1 MIEIEKVNKFY
12 GAKKIL
18 EDVSFSI
25 KPGEITA
32 LIGENGSGKT
42 SLMNGLMKLTP
53 VASGQFLIDGKPI
66 DFNDF
71 NRISYIPDTIIV
83 VKEMT
88 IQEALDYMATYY
100 DTYDPVLAKDLVTF
114 FNLNPD
120 EKISHLSKGNTA
132 KVNLLLGLTLNS
144 DYLIMDE
151 PFSGVDI
158 FTREEIA
165 NVFTSKLMAGR
176 GVLISTHEINEIET
190 LVDRVVML
198 KDRRIIQDFYTE
210 DLRLEEGKSI
220 TDKMWELYR

>member
-88 IQEALDYMATYY
+88 IQEAMDYMATYY
-100 DTYDPVLAKDLVTF
+100 NTYDPVLAKDLVTF

-220 TDKMWELYR
+220 TDKMWEVYR

>member
-100 DTYDPVLAKDLVTF
+100 GTYDPVLAKDLVTF
-114 FNLNPD
+114 FNLNPG

-220 TDKMWELYR
+220 TNKMWEVYR

>member
-100 DTYDPVLAKDLVTF
+100 GTYDPVLAKDLVTF
-114 FNLNPD
+114 FNLNPG

-220 TDKMWELYR
+220 TDKMWEVYR

>member
-1 MIEIEKVNKFY
+1 MIEIKNVHKKY
-12 GAKKIL
+12 GSKRIL

-53 VASGQFLIDGKPI
+53 ITGGEFLIDGKTI

-88 IQEALDYMATYY
+88 IKDALTYMATYY
-100 DTYDPVLAKDLVTF
+100 DAYDPLLAKDLVTF
-114 FNLNPD
+114 FNLNLED
-120 EKISHLSKGNTA
+120 KISQLSKGNTA
-132 KVNLLLGLTLNS
+132 KVNLLLGLALNS

-151 PFSGVDI
+151 PFSGIDI
-158 FTREEIA
+158 FTREGIM

-176 GVLISTHEINEIET
+176 GVLISTHDINEIET

-198 KDRRIIQDFYTE
+198 KDRRIVQDFYTE
-210 DLRLEEGKSI
+210 DLRLAEGKSI
-220 TDKMWELYR
+220 IDKMWEVYR

>member
-66 DFNDF
+66 DFNDL

-88 IQEALDYMATYY
+88 IHEALDFMATYY
-100 DTYDPVLAKDLVTF
+100 STYDPVLAKDLVTF

-151 PFSGVDI
+151 PFSGIDI

-198 KDRRIIQDFYTE
+198 KDCRIIQDFYTE

-220 TDKMWELYR
+220 TDKMWEVYR

>member
-71 NRISYIPDTIIV
+71 NRISYIPDSIIV
-83 VKEMT
+83 AKEMT
-88 IQEALDYMATYY
+88 IQEALDFMATYY
-100 DTYDPVLAKDLVTF
+100 STYDPVLAKDLLTF

-151 PFSGVDI
+151 PFSGIDI

-198 KDRRIIQDFYTE
+198 KDCRIIQDFYTE

-220 TDKMWELYR
+220 TDKMWEVYR

>member
-100 DTYDPVLAKDLVTF
+100 NTYDPVLAKDLVTF

-198 KDRRIIQDFYTE
+198 KDRLIIQDFYTE

-220 TDKMWELYR
+220 TDKMWEVYR

>member
-53 VASGQFLIDGKPI
+53 VASGQFLIDDKPI

-100 DTYDPVLAKDLVTF
+100 GTYDPVLAKDLVTF
-114 FNLNPD
+114 FNLNPG

-220 TDKMWELYR
+220 TDKMWEVYR

>member
-1 MIEIEKVNKFY
+1 MIEVQQVNKFY
-12 GAKKIL
+12 GRKQIL

-42 SLMNGLMKLTP
+42 SIMNALMQLTP
-53 VASGQFLIDGKPI
+53 IKSGQFLLDGKAI

-83 VKEMT
+83 VKGMT
-88 IQEALDYMATYY
+88 IREALAYMETYY
-100 DTYDPVLAKDLVTF
+100 SSYDSALAKDLVTF
-114 FNLNPD
+114 FNLNLD
-120 EKISHLSKGNTA
+120 DKISHLSKGNTA

-151 PFSGVDI
+151 PFSGIDI

-210 DLRLEEGKSI
+210 DLRLTEGKSI
-220 TDKMWELYR
+220 TDKMWEVYR

>member
-88 IQEALDYMATYY
+88 IQEALDYMDTYY
-100 DTYDPVLAKDLVTF
+100 STYDSALAKDLVTF
-114 FNLNPD
+114 FNLNLD

-151 PFSGVDI
+151 PFSGIDI

-220 TDKMWELYR
+220 TDKMWEVYR

>member
-220 TDKMWELYR
+220 TDKMWEVYR

>member
-53 VASGQFLIDGKPI
+53 VSSGQFLIDGKPI

-88 IQEALDYMATYY
+88 IQEALDFMATYY
-100 DTYDPVLAKDLVTF
+100 STYDPVLAKDLVTF
-114 FNLNPD
+114 FNLNPG

-151 PFSGVDI
+151 PFSGIDI

-198 KDRRIIQDFYTE
+198 KDCRIIQDFYTE

-220 TDKMWELYR
+220 TDKMWEVYR

>member
-100 DTYDPVLAKDLVTF
+100 STYDPVLAKDLVTF

-220 TDKMWELYR
+220 TDKMWEVYR

>member
-88 IQEALDYMATYY
+88 IREALDYMATYY
-100 DTYDPVLAKDLVTF
+100 GTYDPVLAKDLVTF
-114 FNLNPD
+114 FNLKPG

-220 TDKMWELYR
+220 TDKMWEVYR

>member
-120 EKISHLSKGNTA
+120 EKISYLSKGNTA

-220 TDKMWELYR
+220 TDKMWEVYR

>member
-165 NVFTSKLMAGR
+165 NVFASKLMAGR

-220 TDKMWELYR
+220 TDKMWEVYR

>member
-100 DTYDPVLAKDLVTF
+100 GTYDPVLAKDLVTF
-114 FNLNPD
+114 FNLDPG

-220 TDKMWELYR
+220 TDKMWEVYR

>member
-1 MIEIEKVNKFY
+1 MIEAKNIHKSY
-12 GAKKIL
+12 GSKRIL
-18 EDVSFSI
+18 EDVSFTV

-42 SLMNGLMKLTP
+42 SLMNALMQLTP
-53 VASGQFLIDGKPI
+53 IASGQFLIDGKPI

-83 VKEMT
+83 VKDMT
-88 IQEALDYMATYY
+88 IKQALTYMATYY
-100 DTYDPVLAKDLVTF
+100 PSYDPVLAKDLVNF
-114 FNLNPD
+114 FNLNLD
-120 EKISHLSKGNTA
+120 DKISHLSKGNTA

-151 PFSGVDI
+151 PFSGIDI

-190 LVDRVVML
+190 LVDRVIML

-210 DLRLEEGKSI
+210 DLRLTEGKSI
-220 TDKMWELYR
+220 TDKMWEVYR

>member
-1 MIEIEKVNKFY
+1 MIEIKKVNKFY

-158 FTREEIA
+158 FNREEIA

-220 TDKMWELYR
+220 TDKMWEVYR

>member
-100 DTYDPVLAKDLVTF
+100 DTYDPVLAEDLVTF
-114 FNLNPD
+114 FNLNPG
-120 EKISHLSKGNTA
+120 EKISHLSKGNTD

-220 TDKMWELYR
+220 TDKMWEVYR

>member
-1 MIEIEKVNKFY
+1 MIEVQQVNKFY
-12 GAKKIL
+12 GRKQIL

-42 SLMNGLMKLTP
+42 SIMNALMQLTP
-53 VASGQFLIDGKPI
+53 IKSGQFLLDGKAI
-66 DFNDF
+66 DFDDF

-83 VKEMT
+83 VKGMT
-88 IQEALDYMATYY
+88 IREALAYMETYY
-100 DTYDPVLAKDLVTF
+100 SSYDPALAKDLVTF

-120 EKISHLSKGNTA
+120 DKINHLSKGNTA

-151 PFSGVDI
+151 PFSGIDI
-158 FTREEIA
+158 FTREEIT

-210 DLRLEEGKSI
+210 DLRLAEGKSI
-220 TDKMWELYR
+220 TDKMWEVYR

>member
-66 DFNDF
+66 DFSDF

-220 TDKMWELYR
+220 TDKMWEVYR

>member
-100 DTYDPVLAKDLVTF
+100 STYDPVLAKDLVTF
-114 FNLNPD
+114 FNLNPG
-120 EKISHLSKGNTA
+120 EKISHLSKGNKA

-220 TDKMWELYR
+220 TDKMWEVYR

>member
-190 LVDRVVML
+190 LVDRVV
-198 KDRRIIQDFYTE
+198 
-210 DLRLEEGKSI
+210 
-220 TDKMWELYR
+220 

>member
-1 MIEIEKVNKFY
+1 
-12 GAKKIL
+12 
-18 EDVSFSI
+18 
-25 KPGEITA
+25 
-32 LIGENGSGKT
+32 
-42 SLMNGLMKLTP
+42 MNGLMKLTP

-220 TDKMWELYR
+220 TDKMWEVYR

>member
-114 FNLNPD
+114 FNLNPG

-176 GVLISTHEINEIET
+176 GVLLSTHEINEIET

-198 KDRRIIQDFYTE
+198 KDHRIIQDFYTE

-220 TDKMWELYR
+220 TDKMWEVYR

>member
-53 VASGQFLIDGKPI
+53 VASGQFLIDGKLI

-88 IQEALDYMATYY
+88 IQEALDYMDTYY
-100 DTYDPVLAKDLVTF
+100 STYDSVLAKDLVTF
-114 FNLNPD
+114 FNLNLD

-151 PFSGVDI
+151 PFSGIDI

-198 KDRRIIQDFYTE
+198 KDCRIIQDFYTE

-220 TDKMWELYR
+220 TDKMWEVYR

>member
-190 LVDRVVML
+190 LVDRVIML

-220 TDKMWELYR
+220 TDKMWEVYR

>member
-100 DTYDPVLAKDLVTF
+100 STYDPVLAKDLVTF
-114 FNLNPD
+114 FNLNPG

-210 DLRLEEGKSI
+210 DLRLVEGKSI
-220 TDKMWELYR
+220 TDKMWEVYR

>member
-100 DTYDPVLAKDLVTF
+100 DTYDPVLAEDLVTF
-114 FNLNPD
+114 FNFNPD

-176 GVLISTHEINEIET
+176 GVLLSTHEINEIET

-220 TDKMWELYR
+220 TNKMWEVYR

>member
-1 MIEIEKVNKFY
+1 MIEVQQISKFY
-12 GAKKIL
+12 GRKQIL

-42 SLMNGLMKLTP
+42 SIMNALMQLTP
-53 VASGQFLIDGKPI
+53 IKSGQFLLDGKVI
-66 DFNDF
+66 DFDDF

-83 VKEMT
+83 VKSMT
-88 IQEALDYMATYY
+88 IREALTYMETYY
-100 DTYDPVLAKDLVTF
+100 NSYDSALAKDLVTF
-114 FNLNPD
+114 FNLNLD

-151 PFSGVDI
+151 PFSGIDI

-210 DLRLEEGKSI
+210 DLRLTEGKSI
-220 TDKMWELYR
+220 TDKMWEVYR

>member
-114 FNLNPD
+114 FNLNLD

-220 TDKMWELYR
+220 TDKMWEVYR

>member
-165 NVFTSKLMAGR
+165 NVFTSKLMARR

-220 TDKMWELYR
+220 TDKMWEVYR

>member
-151 PFSGVDI
+151 PFSGFDI

-220 TDKMWELYR
+220 TDKMWEVYR

>member
-100 DTYDPVLAKDLVTF
+100 NTYDPVLAKDLVTF

-220 TDKMWELYR
+220 TDKMWEVYR

>member
-1 MIEIEKVNKFY
+1 MIEIEKVHKFY

-132 KVNLLLGLTLNS
+132 KVNLLLGLTLIS

-220 TDKMWELYR
+220 TDKMWEVYR

>member
-100 DTYDPVLAKDLVTF
+100 DTYDPVLAKDLMTF

-220 TDKMWELYR
+220 TDKMWEVYR